1 MSSVKKI
8 RLALVDD
15 HQIVIDGL
23 ASLLKEESH
32 IEIAATAN
40 SGKQILALL
49 EKIDVDI
56 LLSDIVMDG
65 MGGQQLAKQVKQ
77 IFPAI
82 KIIVLSMSG
91 VGEVVEEM
99 INDADIAGYLLKQT
113 GKSELVEAIE
123 KVYNGGVYFQQKI
136 LDELYKQSSI
146 RKNLQDVHLTI
157 REKEIIILIEKDFSN
172 KQIAAAL
179 NISVRTVET
188 HRKNILK
195 KTDTNNVLSLIKWA
209 KEHKIIES

>member
-1 MSSVKKI
+1 MSSLKKI

-40 SGKQILALL
+40 SEKQILALL
-49 EKIDVDI
+49 EKIEVDI

-136 LDELYKQSSI
+136 LDELYKQSS
-146 RKNLQDVHLTI
+146 RK
-157 REKEIIILIEKDFSN
+157 RFFK
-172 KQIAAAL
+172 
-179 NISVRTVET
+179 
-188 HRKNILK
+188 
-195 KTDTNNVLSLIKWA
+195 
-209 KEHKIIES
+209 